1 MYILVFGD
9 VVGKGGREA
18 TKQFITKFRKE
29 NPVDF
34 IIING
39 ENLAHG
45 KGITG
50 ETFREMTDAGVKV
63 FTSGNHVWDIKQA
76 FELLQKESNLLRP
89 ANFMPTL
96 PGKGSVVAEIGMVS
110 IAVLNI
116 NGRVFFNE
124 DYDDPFRA
132 VDQWLA
138 TLPRVKP
145 LITLVDFHG
154 EATSEKRAMGF
165 YLDGKVSAM
174 WGTHTHVPTA
184 DEQILMGGTAYIS
197 DVGMTGAL
205 NSTLGVRNGAVL
217 ERFKNQIKVP
227 LDVVEEKPWE
237 VNAVYLDIDESSGK
251 ARSIK
256 RVREII
262 TD

>member
-9 VVGKGGREA
+9 VVGQGGREA
-18 TKQFITKFRKE
+18 AKQFIVKFRKE

-50 ETFREMTDAGVKV
+50 ETFREMSDAGVNV

-76 FELLQKESNLLRP
+76 FELLQKEANLLRP

-96 PGKGSVVAEIGMVS
+96 PGKGSFVAEVGTVS

-184 DEQILMGGTAYIS
+184 DEQILSEGTAYIS

-217 ERFKNQIKVP
+217 ERFKTQIKVP

-237 VNAVYLDIDESSGK
+237 VNAIYLDIDESTGK
-251 ARSIK
+251 ARGIK
-256 RVREII
+256 RIREII
-262 TD
+262 KE

>member
-1 MYILVFGD
+1 MHILVFGD

-18 TKQFITKFRKE
+18 TKQFINKFRKE

-34 IIING
+34 IVINA

-45 KGITG
+45 KGITN
-50 ETFREMTDAGVKV
+50 ETFREMTDAGVNV

-89 ANFMPTL
+89 ANFVPSL
-96 PGKGSVVAEIGMVS
+96 PGKGSVVVEVGMVS
-110 IAVLNI
+110 LAVLNI

-124 DYDDPFRA
+124 DYDDPFRT
-132 VDQWLA
+132 VDEWLVA
-138 TLPRVKP
+138 LPRVKP
-145 LITLVDFHG
+145 LITLVDFHA

-165 YLDGKVSAM
+165 YLDGKVNAV

-184 DEQILMGGTAYIS
+184 DEQILPGGTAYIS
-197 DVGMTGAL
+197 DIGMTGSL

-217 ERFKNQIKVP
+217 ERFKTQIKVP

-237 VNAVYLDIDESSGK
+237 VNAIYLDIDEQAGK
-251 ARSIK
+251 VRAIK
-256 RVREII
+256 RMREIVVE
-262 TD
+262 